1 MADMDAPVG
10 RGSQVIKVVMPT
22 YIMAPTEDERCV
34 LQLPHYRSLCLH
46 RTRTHVPHTLMY
58 DCLCA

>member
-1 MADMDAPVG
+1 MADMDTPTS

-34 LQLPHYRSLCLH
+34 RPHRMQSKIAS
-46 RTRTHVPHTLMY
+46 TR
-58 DCLCA
+58 